1 MTASRDIELF
11 ILKNAAITRGLKS
24 IFSKENIGNSRGD
37 LEVQA
42 DSLVADYLRQ
52 VDFKI
57 LANAERMSEFYMLF
71 YALENDMRDLIESAL
86 IASHS
91 EEWWKFSVP
100 QSVRDNVQKNYDR
113 EASEGLP
120 PRSDRLIDYT
130 TFGELGEIVKENWE
144 IFSGMFS
151 NASRNRVLRVINR
164 LNLVRGPIAH
174 CNFLP
179 EEEAIRLKLAI
190 RDWYKLME

>member
-1 MTASRDIELF
+1 MSLERDIELF
-11 ILKNAAITRGLKS
+11 VLKNAAITQSLRALFAEQRIGGARGA
-24 IFSKENIGNSRGD
+24 
-37 LEVQA
+37 LEAQA
-42 DSLVADYLRQ
+42 DSLVSDYLKQ
-52 VDFKI
+52 VDVETI
-57 LANAERMSEFYMLF
+57 ADAERMSEFYKLF
-71 YALENDMRDLIESAL
+71 YALENDMRDLI
-86 IASHS
+86 ASTVS
-91 EEWWKFSVP
+91 EVKGQEWWRDAVP
-100 QSVRDNVQKNYDR
+100 QAVRENAQKNFDR
-113 EASEGLP
+113 EAAEGLP

-151 NASRNRVLRVINR
+151 NATRNRVLRVINR

-179 EEEAIRLKLAI
+179 EEEAIRLKLAV